1 MKVGVVGL
9 GTMGAGIAQL
19 AVEAGL
25 ETVGREVTDEL
36 GEKARGRIEHFL
48 SRKVEKGQIDSFDI
62 GLLTLTTDV
71 ADLGDCDIVVEAIVE
86 ELGPKRKLFAELER
100 VCRPD

>member
-1 MKVGVVGL
+1 MTRDLGSALVKVGVVGL

-25 ETVGREVTDEL
+25 ETVGREITDEL
-36 GEKARGRIEHFL
+36 GETARGRIEHFL

-62 GLLTLTTDV
+62 GLLTPTTDLSASV
-71 ADLGDCDIVVEAIVE
+71 PLLARAMS
-86 ELGPKRKLFAELER
+86 
-100 VCRPD
+100 

>member
-36 GEKARGRIEHFL
+36 GDAARGRIEHFL
-48 SRKVEKGQIDSFDI
+48 TRKVEKGQIDSFDI
-62 GLLTLTTDV
+62 WPAHADDRPRGVRGL
-71 ADLGDCDIVVEAIVE
+71 
-86 ELGPKRKLFAELER
+86 RR
-100 VCRPD
+100 S

>member
-19 AVEAGL
+19 AVEAGI

-48 SRKVEKGQIDSFDI
+48 SRKVEKGQIDSSTS
-62 GLLTLTTDV
+62 G
-71 ADLGDCDIVVEAIVE
+71 C
-86 ELGPKRKLFAELER
+86 
-100 VCRPD
+100 